1 MALKLSRRAALASA
15 AAAGALSVAGLPAHA
30 SPRHGGTYRIG
41 MSGGNTSDTWDSRT
55 HSDAFMINL
64 GAGCVFETL
73 TEVSSSGELTG
84 ELATS
89 WSATPDAKVWTFN
102 LRRGVKFHDGKRFG
116 ADDVIASMM
125 MHVEP
130 DAKSA
135 AKPIVDAV
143 AEMKKLSNYQVQ
155 FILKSGSADFP
166 YLMSDYH
173 ICIFPAGRIAEAIA
187 RGIGTGPYRNVSFEP
202 GVRALAEKFDDH
214 WDADN
219 RGYFNEVEQIYIG
232 DAAARV
238 SALLTNQVDAINR
251 LDFKSVKL
259 VKTRPDIEVLEATG
273 NQHNTFPMLTGTP
286 PYNDINVRRAIKHAV
301 NRQEMVD
308 KVLLGHG
315 AIGNDHPIGPANQ
328 YYARD
333 CRRRRTIPTRRSSI
347 FARRVTQGSTSN
359 SASQR
364 PPSPAPR
371 MLASSTRTRRAA
383 QASTSTLSRSL
394 RMATGPMCGSRS
406 HGWPAT
412 GRDAQPRT
420 GCSPPTTSRVCVERH
435 ELGKCEIPEAS
446 SSGAQGT
453 QHQTPRRH
461 LLRDAEALSGGWR
474 HGGSDVPELCGR
486 QVGQRG
492 VLRTDRQSVAA
503 RQSAQREALVDIL
516 GDTPLA

>member
-30 SPRHGGTYRIG
+30 RPRHGGTYRIG

-155 FILKSGSADFP
+155 FTLKSGSADFP

-259 VKTRPDIEVLEATG
+259 VKTRRNIEVLEVTG
-273 NQHNTFPMLTGTP
+273 NQHNTFPMLTGTA

-333 CRRRRTIPTRRSSI
+333 LPQTPYDPDKAKFYLRKAGHSRLDINLSVSEAAFAGATDAGQLYQNS
-347 FARRVTQGSTSN
+347 ARRAGININIVQEPSDGYWSNVWLKKPWVACYWSGRATEDWMFATNYEAGAPWNDTHWDNARFQKLLLQGRKELNTRVRGDIYYEMQKLCQEDGGTVVPMYQNFVGAKSDNVEYSGQIGNLWQLDNLRSAKRWWTS
-359 SASQR
+359 
-364 PPSPAPR
+364 
-371 MLASSTRTRRAA
+371 
-383 QASTSTLSRSL
+383 
-394 RMATGPMCGSRS
+394 
-406 HGWPAT
+406 
-412 GRDAQPRT
+412 
-420 GCSPPTTSRVCVERH
+420 
-435 ELGKCEIPEAS
+435 
-446 SSGAQGT
+446 
-453 QHQTPRRH
+453 
-461 LLRDAEALSGGWR
+461 
-474 HGGSDVPELCGR
+474 
-486 QVGQRG
+486 
-492 VLRTDRQSVAA
+492 
-503 RQSAQREALVDIL
+503 
-516 GDTPLA
+516 